1 MQSVLDLEELL
12 SVRKPDE
19 LEIEPPMKAKV
30 LAVDVEEREVTTSK
44 GKTKAPYIVF
54 RVRRLATK
62 TDDGDWKETIAQK
75 PFGLYYKVSKRK
87 DSKYGKLLEALWQVA
102 PDYMKTIKSLKELEG
117 TVWAFEN
124 KEVRLGNI
132 ISRVWLPVE
141 FVGVEPVSE
150 EEKKMLVRDDEL
162 DKMTDEL
169 VNDVLEG

>member
-1 MQSVLDLEELL
+1 MQSMLDIEELL

-19 LEIEPPMKAKV
+19 LEIEPPMKAKI
-30 LAVDVEEREVTTSK
+30 LAVEVEEREVTTSK

-62 TDDGDWKETIAQK
+62 LDDGSWKETPAQK

-102 PDYMKTIKSLKELEG
+102 PDFMNTIRSLKELEG
-117 TVWAFEN
+117 TVWVFEN

-132 ISRVWLPVE
+132 ISRVWLPTE
-141 FVGVEPVSE
+141 FVGVEEISE
-150 EEKKMLVRDDEL
+150 EEKQMLQRDEEL
-162 DKMTDEL
+162 DKMADEL

>member
-1 MQSVLDLEELL
+1 MQSVLDIEELL

-19 LEIEPPMKAKV
+19 LEIEPPMRAKILSV
-30 LAVDVEEREVTTSK
+30 EVEEREVNTSK

-62 TDDGDWKETIAQK
+62 LDDGSWKETPAQK
-75 PFGLYYKVSKRK
+75 PFGLYYKISKRK

-102 PDYMKTIKSLKELEG
+102 PDFMNTIKSLKELEG
-117 TVWAFEN
+117 TVWVFEN

-132 ISRVWLPVE
+132 LSRVWLPTE
-141 FVGVEPVSE
+141 FVGIEEVSE
-150 EEKKMLVRDDEL
+150 EEKQMLRRDDEL
-162 DKMTDEL
+162 DKMADEL